1 MSGNFALVR
10 KNTFYST
17 ITIFSRLFSN
27 VFLFWILARIYG
39 PEQFGIFTFAHALS
53 TTFIIFADFGL
64 DVLLITEIAA
74 NPEKKKEIIEK
85 LLGIKLIFVIG
96 AFVLM
101 LVSSQIFPIGRK
113 SPELILI
120 FGFYLF
126 FTSLNNFLFGI
137 FRGYERFIFETRVSL
152 ISNISLILLA
162 VIILFLRLEL
172 IYVALIFLLTRVIGV
187 IFSFLYLSYLD
198 KSFGVKINFSDLGV
212 LKSKTLV
219 FGIHLVFSYL
229 FFQIDTLLLAKIS
242 GEYSVGIYQS
252 VFKLIMLPLVI
263 PDILINSLT
272 PTLSRLHYQS
282 KNDWFSLGSSMG
294 RIMVMMIIPISLI
307 LFFYSEEIIS
317 LIYGLKNFSAA
328 VFVLKIFSVILFVRF
343 LLEPFALMLTTSNR
357 QKIRMWTVI
366 FATLI
371 NIALNLYSIPRYG
384 VNGAA
389 CVSLLV
395 NSIVGI
401 IYFIFIEKDFR
412 KWLYDIK
419 NYVVIASSFAAV
431 WLLRALLNI
440 NFVIQILLFGIVYFI
455 AIYTFYLKENEKK
468 ILQSILKKFQ
478 FE

>member
-1 MSGNFALVR
+1 MSGNFSLVK

-64 DVLLITEIAA
+64 DVLLITEIAS
-74 NPEKKKEIIEK
+74 NPDKKKEIIEK
-85 LLGIKLIFVIG
+85 LFGIKLIFVIS
-96 AFVLM
+96 ATILM

-113 SPELILI
+113 SFELIFV

-152 ISNISLILLA
+152 ISNISLIILA
-162 VIILFLRLEL
+162 IIILFLKLDL
-172 IYVALIFLLTRVIGV
+172 MYVASIFVLTRVIGV
-187 IFSFLYLSYLD
+187 LFSFFYLQSLD
-198 KSFGVKINFSDLGV
+198 KTFRFKINFSDLGV
-212 LKSKTLV
+212 LKSKTLI
-219 FGIHLVFSYL
+219 FGVHLVFSYL

-272 PTLSRLHYQS
+272 PTLSRLYYQS
-282 KNDWFSLGSSMG
+282 RTDWFSLGSSMG
-294 RIMVMMIIPISLI
+294 RILIMLIIPISVI
-307 LFFYSEEIIS
+307 LFFYSTEIIS
-317 LIYGLKNFSAA
+317 LIYGLKNFGESIM
-328 VFVLKIFSVILFVRF
+328 VLKIFSLILFVRF

-366 FATLI
+366 VATLL
-371 NIALNLYSIPRYG
+371 NIVLNLYLIPRYG

-389 CVSLLV
+389 FVSLIV
-395 NSIVGI
+395 NLIVAI
-401 IYFIFIEKDFR
+401 IYFSFVEKEFR
-412 KWLYDIK
+412 HWLFDIK
-419 NYVVIASSFAAV
+419 NFISIFGSTVMV
-431 WLLRALLNI
+431 WLLKEFINI
-440 NFVIQILLFGIVYFI
+440 NFVFQIVLFGIFYFI
-455 AIYTFYLKENEKK
+455 AIYSFYLKENEKN
-468 ILQSILKKFQ
+468 ILVSILKKTSI
-478 FE
+478 